1 LTPRRAST
9 KIPVPSTVRAALVED
24 LAVTSEI
31 SQWLARWR
39 AGDPDARDRVFSLI
53 YDELR
58 RRARRELRR
67 HPATLSPTTLV
78 HETFLK
84 LVERTRVAWADRKHF
99 FAVASMAMRQI
110 LVDHARRRL
119 AQKRGHGRHPDILDE
134 ATVRLDEKAA
144 DLVALDDAL
153 ERLRSLDERLGRVV
167 DLRFFGGLS
176 FEEAGEV
183 LELSP
188 RTVKRE
194 WRKARAFLL
203 HALGGDSAT

>member
-1 LTPRRAST
+1 
-9 KIPVPSTVRAALVED
+9 VRAALVEGP
-24 LAVTSEI
+24 AVTSEI

-67 HPATLSPTTLV
+67 HGPATVSPTTLV
-78 HETFLK
+78 HETFLR
-84 LVERTRVAWADRKHF
+84 LVERTQVAWADRKHF
-99 FAVASMAMRQI
+99 FAVASLAMRQI
-110 LVDHARRRL
+110 LVDHARRRV
-119 AQKRGHGRHPDILDE
+119 AQKRGRGRHPDLLDE
-134 ATVRLDEKAA
+134 ASVALDEKAA
-144 DLVALDDAL
+144 ELVALDEAL
-153 ERLRSLDERLGRVV
+153 KHLTSLDERLGRVV

-183 LELSP
+183 LDLSP

-203 HALGGDSAT
+203 HALGGDSTA